1 MIHSGVSSYGSSTI
15 FFSSSELRV
24 VGLGGGEAMLKT
36 SFIDGLLFMTFERGI
51 GESSVTSSAD
61 G

>member
-1 MIHSGVSSYGSSTI
+1 
-15 FFSSSELRV
+15 
-24 VGLGGGEAMLKT
+24 MLKT
-36 SFIDGLLFMTFERGI
+36 SFIDGLLTKTFERGI

>member
-1 MIHSGVSSYGSSTI
+1 
-15 FFSSSELRV
+15 
-24 VGLGGGEAMLKT
+24 MLKT
-36 SFIDGLLFMTFERGI
+36 SFIDGLLTKTFELGI

>member
-1 MIHSGVSSYGSSTI
+1 
-15 FFSSSELRV
+15 
-24 VGLGGGEAMLKT
+24 MLKT